1 MNKNVQILS
10 IILVAPY
17 WNLNASEQKIINCE
31 CKNISSS
38 ILEFKLSNKAGYDNN
53 KLVNMVLKKYNKP
66 IEQLTKQEYD
76 YICNSLEEGKR

>member
-53 KLVNMVLKKYNKP
+53 KLD
-66 IEQLTKQEYD
+66 ISSS
-76 YICNSLEEGKR
+76 ILEFKSSQAYFS